1 MSENKQ
7 FAPKKLIQ
15 EHDMYDIC
23 DIYQTDFFA
32 DLALHALRVEESVVH
47 LKCEQLLL

>member
-7 FAPKKLIQ
+7 FAPKKFIQ
-15 EHDMYDIC
+15 EHDIC

-32 DLALHALRVEESVVH
+32 DLALHALRVEKSVVH
-47 LKCEQLLL
+47 LKYEEQLL